1 MEDPHSWVRA
11 LQRRLTSS
19 GPFRICDSGD
29 LVDNRCTMPSL
40 PFLWSG
46 PGLLSLAGLAVR
58 VYMLLGVVLSVLAVA
73 VAVPTSLMPL

>member
-1 MEDPHSWVRA
+1 
-11 LQRRLTSS
+11 
-19 GPFRICDSGD
+19 
-29 LVDNRCTMPSL
+29 MPSL

-46 PGLLSLAGLAVR
+46 PGLLFLAGLAVR